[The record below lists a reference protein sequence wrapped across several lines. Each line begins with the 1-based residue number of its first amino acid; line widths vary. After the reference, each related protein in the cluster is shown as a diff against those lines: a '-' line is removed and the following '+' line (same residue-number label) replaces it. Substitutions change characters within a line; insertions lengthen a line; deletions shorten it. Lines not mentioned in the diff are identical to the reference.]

1 MIKASVVA
9 LSVMLLVVGCS
20 ATLDPATGNAIGK
33 KPTDSWIATASAK
46 ASPNIQAAECSH
58 NTRISNQKFAWFK
71 IDPSKVNQN
80 GSTYGTCYASAMAPS
95 ENQLET
101 NSGYDSF
108 FWQNSGGQ
116 PGTGTG
122 PIRDPNTGQPG
133 YEDNSGKFHLGNA
146 PGSGGGGS
154 SSRNA
159 DAEPANGTSA
169 TLAPGSGAKAS
180 GSTSGTSRSTDG
192 TSGFTGGTSGSTG
205 TLGSGMGKHG
215 SGASGTGKVSSG
227 ADQGAGTG
235 GRGTEK
241 HSPGTGVTHSGVGGD
256 IQSDQG
262 STRNKIKFV

>member
-1 MIKASVVA
+1 MSSTDILRACNCPVFCMYSLPLNIIKF
-9 LSVMLLVVGCS
+9 
-20 ATLDPATGNAIGK
+20 I
-33 KPTDSWIATASAK
+33 
-46 ASPNIQAAECSH
+46 
-58 NTRISNQKFAWFK
+58 R
-71 IDPSKVNQN
+71 
-80 GSTYGTCYASAMAPS
+80 
-95 ENQLET
+95 
-101 NSGYDSF
+101 
-108 FWQNSGGQ
+108 NSGGQ

-205 TLGSGMGKHG
+205 TLGSGKGKHG